1 MSCRSSMDL
10 VSPPPP
16 PGSSC
21 TRAMRHHSLAAMRSG
36 GIIDSLLSHARVRA
50 ARAHIERSDETTLA
64 RQATL
69 SAIPA
74 PTGAESARGA
84 RVAEMFR
91 DAGLGDVTI
100 DDVGNVRAWHGDP
113 RAAECVA
120 ISAHLDTVFGP

>member
-50 ARAHIERSDETTLA
+50 ARAPTERSDETTPA
-64 RQATL
+64 RQAAL
-69 SAIPA
+69 SSIPA
-74 PTGAESARGA
+74 PTGAETARGVRA
-84 RVAEMFR
+84 AAMFR
-91 DAGLGDVTI
+91 DVGLVGLTR
-100 DDVGNVRAWHGDP
+100 DDIGYVPGGQRGRAH
-113 RAAECVA
+113 
-120 ISAHLDTVFGP
+120 SARPPA